1 MLCDRCQK
9 RPAQVHLTQ
18 LINNTKKEMN
28 LCPTC
33 AAELQAES
41 FGFAPQLNLHDFL
54 AGLINHQF
62 AGKAMKQSSMTG
74 VHCEKCGATE
84 AQVAQK
90 GLFGCSECYTQ
101 FGERVNPLLKRIHGS
116 CSHTGK
122 VPKRTGGKALLS
134 KEIRT
139 LKNLLQDAVKQEE
152 FEEAASLR
160 DRIKELEQQ
169 LNRG

>member
-18 LINNTKKEMN
+18 VVNNTKKQMN
-28 LCPTC
+28 LCPAC

-62 AGKAMKQSSMTG
+62 GGKSVKPSSVPG
-74 VHCEKCGATE
+74 LHCEKCGVTE
-84 AQVAQK
+84 SQVAQK

-101 FGERVNPLLKRIHGS
+101 FGEGINPLLKRIHGNHT
-116 CSHTGK
+116 HTGK
-122 VPKRTGGKALLS
+122 VPRRNGGKALIN

-139 LKNLLQDAVKQEE
+139 LKGLLQDAVKQEE
-152 FEEAASLR
+152 FEKAASLR

-169 LNRG
+169 LL